1 MDAGEGS
8 GSTLASSQVSN
19 VSSRHNSL
27 TPGNDSRCPSDIG
40 VDRSRNLFPLQ
51 CDEIKTSAWR

>member
-1 MDAGEGS
+1 MVGGKKL

-27 TPGNDSRCPSDIG
+27 TPGNDSRFSPEIG
-40 VDRSRNLFPLQ
+40 VDRSRNLFALRYVQ
-51 CDEIKTSAWR
+51 I